1 MLRSLSSL
9 TFVSLSALA
18 SLSLGCTVDA
28 SSTVPSSAEDGVV
41 ADVALETFTSDSA
54 GFDTHTYWLDTGREV
69 VVFDAQFTPAAAE
82 AMLAAI
88 RKKTRSPIAWVVVT
102 HPNPDK
108 FNGAEVFRR
117 AGAKVVASKRT
128 AAALPGVHAY
138 KKAYFTQV
146 ARTFT
151 EETYPA
157 LATIDVTFEGSLR
170 LPTTGVTVELHELSN
185 AGVSSTQ
192 TVVHVPEAK
201 ALVVGDLVHGR
212 AHAWLEGGIVDGAPR
227 PDLASWKR
235 ALAELGRFGDAKVY
249 GGRGEALPLD
259 VATKEQIAYLDA
271 ADTIVSAYVSELG
284 ARRPELSDPKA
295 SLAHWK
301 ALSVKLS
308 ERFPSYALPYMVEYG
323 VYGLALSKARE

>member
-1 MLRSLSSL
+1 MLRSLSTL
-9 TFVSLSALA
+9 TFVSLAALA
-18 SLSLGCTVDA
+18 SLSLGCSADA

-41 ADVALETFTSDSA
+41 AAVSLETYTSDAA
-54 GFDTHTYWLDTGREV
+54 GFDTHAYWLDTGREV

-82 AMLAAI
+82 SMLASI
-88 RKKTRSPIAWVVVT
+88 RKKTRSPVAWVVVT

-117 AGAKVVASKRT
+117 EGAKVVASKRT

-146 ARTFT
+146 ARSFT

-157 LATIDVTFEGSLR
+157 LATIDVTFDGSFR
-170 LPTTGVTVELHELSN
+170 LPVTGVAVELHELTN

-192 TVVHVPEAK
+192 TVAYVPAAK

-235 ALAELGRFGDAKVY
+235 ALAELSRFGDVDVY
-249 GGRGEALPLD
+249 GGRGDVLPRE
-259 VATKEQIAYLDA
+259 VATQEQTAYLDA
-271 ADTIVSAYVSELG
+271 ADTIVGAYVKALG
-284 ARRPELSDPKA
+284 SRRVELSDPKA
-295 SLAHWK
+295 STAHWK

>member
-1 MLRSLSSL
+1 MLRP
-9 TFVSLSALA
+9 ALA
-18 SLSLGCTVDA
+18 LALALLVSTTFALGCSDAVPGAVSSDSENGVVDA
-28 SSTVPSSAEDGVV
+28 L
-41 ADVALETFTSDSA
+41 ALETFTSDAS
-54 GFDTHTYWLDTGREV
+54 GFDTHGFWLDTGREV
-69 VVFDAQFTPAAAE
+69 VVFDAQFTPRAAE

-117 AGAKVVASKRT
+117 EGAKVVASKRT

-146 ARTFT
+146 ARSFT

-157 LATIDVTFEGSLR
+157 LATVDVTFEGTFR
-170 LPTTGVTVELHELSN
+170 LPTAVPVELHELAN

-192 TVVHVPEAK
+192 TVAWVPSAK

-227 PDLASWKR
+227 PDLAAWKR
-235 ALAELGRFGDAKVY
+235 ALAELSRFESATVY

-259 VATKEQIAYLDA
+259 VATREQIAYLDA
-271 ADTIVSAYVSELG
+271 ADEIVGAYVAALGPKEAELG
-284 ARRPELSDPKA
+284 DPA
-295 SLAHWK
+295 TSGAHWK
-301 ALSVKLS
+301 ALTARLTA
-308 ERFPSYALPYMVEYG
+308 RFPSYALPYMVEYG
-323 VYGLALSKARE
+323 VYGLALAKAHE